1 MKVYFLRR
9 LLLIPLTMFGV
20 TFLVFSITRVMPGS
34 PIERQMQ
41 EASQATL
48 DGGSSAGGGGAGGL
62 SEEQLEEL
70 EREYLYDKSIP
81 VAYMMWGG
89 LLPRERRHSQAEFRK
104 GGEDRVGEALVTD
117 YETEVL
123 VTVSGTGRQAKV
135 VREGE
140 KVISAHYTDDESDL
154 LADGWR
160 VRIELP
166 AERQEAWLRRHENKT
181 LEDAPSNYDARAV
194 VFKARFSGVLQGD
207 LGRSS
212 EFGDPVLDLIWE
224 RLPIAAYFGI
234 LTAIISYGI
243 CLPLGI
249 VKAIKHRTLLDNLSS
264 VLIFV
269 GYAIPGFALGAIL
282 VIYLGARWHVFP
294 IMGLTS
300 SDSSTMT
307 SWEQVKDLAAHTV
320 LPLSCY
326 IVGSFAWLTMMM
338 KNNLMDNLAAD
349 YVRTAVAKGV
359 GFNRA
364 VYRHAFRNSF
374 IPIAASLGSIIT
386 IFVGGSILIETIFDI
401 EGFGLLQF
409 RALLGSD
416 VNVIMGT
423 LVISSFLMLLGNVLS
438 DFIVAFVDPR
448 VKFS

>member
-48 DGGSSAGGGGAGGL
+48 DGGSSAGGGGGAL

-70 EREYLYDKSIP
+70 EREYLYDKRIP
-81 VAYMMWGG
+81 IAYMMWAG
-89 LLPRERRHSQAEFRK
+89 LLPRERRHAQAEFRK
-104 GGEDRVGEALVTD
+104 GGEDRVGEALVKD
-117 YETEVL
+117 YKTEVL

-135 VREGE
+135 VRKGTE
-140 KVISAHYTDDESDL
+140 VISARFTDDGSEL
-154 LADGWR
+154 LADGWK

-166 AERQEAWLRRHENKT
+166 SVRQEAWLRRHTNKT

-194 VFKARFSGVLQGD
+194 VYKARFSGLLQGD

-212 EFGDPVLDLIWE
+212 EYGDPVIELIWQ
-224 RLPIAAYFGI
+224 RFPIAAYFGL

-300 SDSSTMT
+300 SDAATMT
-307 SWEQVKDLAAHTV
+307 SWEQIKDLAAHTV

-359 GFNRA
+359 GFNKA

-386 IFVGGSILIETIFDI
+386 IFVSGSILIETIFDI
-401 EGFGLLQF
+401 EGFGLLQY
-409 RALLGSD
+409 RALVGSD